1 LLRNEQYAGTLH
13 AHFYR
18 CMSRETIIRVGP
30 GDSTLRG
37 RLLGARLR
45 EKREAAGL
53 TGVEVGRRMRRA
65 HSSLSRWES
74 GDQIPRP
81 GDLLYMLE
89 MYGISGDERDA
100 LMRLA
105 EEAHEHNQAS
115 EVVSAAVADYDW
127 LQGRAWKL
135 ETFQNAVVPDLLQTA
150 DYAREILKAWDP
162 AAGRERVE
170 RVLGTRMARQHR
182 LSGNEAVKL
191 CAVVSEGVLR
201 QAIGGSDGMGAQLRH
216 LLDRAALPNVE
227 LRVVTASAGAHPGLA
242 GPFTIMRFQ
251 DAPDLVQVVTR
262 GGDIY
267 FEDPEP
273 FERALRRI
281 KTAALSHKKS
291 IAMIAAV
298 SRETT

>member
-1 LLRNEQYAGTLH
+1 
-13 AHFYR
+13 
-18 CMSRETIIRVGP
+18 M
-30 GDSTLRG
+30 
-37 RLLGARLR
+37 LGARLR
-45 EKREAAGL
+45 EKRAAAGL
-53 TGVEVGRRMRRA
+53 TGVEVAKRMRRA

-81 GDLLYMLE
+81 GDLLYMLQLYE
-89 MYGISGDERDA
+89 VAEPERDA

-105 EEAHEHNQAS
+105 EDAHEHDQAS
-115 EVVSAAVADYDW
+115 EVVSVDVADYDW

-162 AAGRERVE
+162 AASREAIE
-170 RVLGTRMARQHR
+170 RIVRARMARQRR
-182 LSGNEAVKL
+182 LAGDDVVEL
-191 CAVVSEGVLR
+191 CAIVSEAALR
-201 QAIGGSDGMGAQLRH
+201 QTIGGHDAMRGQLRH
-216 LLDRAALPNVE
+216 LLDRAALPNIE

-242 GPFTIMRFQ
+242 GPFTIMRFR
-251 DAPDLVQVVTR
+251 DAPDIVQVVTR

-273 FERALRRI
+273 FAQALRRI
-281 KTAALSHKKS
+281 KSTALSHKKS
-291 IAMIAAV
+291 VAMIASV

>member
-1 LLRNEQYAGTLH
+1 
-13 AHFYR
+13 
-18 CMSRETIIRVGP
+18 MSRETVIRVGP

-53 TGVEVGRRMRRA
+53 TGGDVARQIRRA
-65 HSSLSRWES
+65 PSSLSRWES

-81 GDLLYMLE
+81 GDLLYMLQ
-89 MYGISGDERDA
+89 MYEVAESERDA

-105 EEAHEHNQAS
+105 EEAHEHDQTS

-127 LQGRAWKL
+127 LQGRAWKI
-135 ETFQNAVVPDLLQTA
+135 ETFQDAVVPHLLQTA

-162 AAGRERVE
+162 SASREHIE
-170 RVLGTRMARQHR
+170 RVLRARMARQLR
-182 LSGNEAVKL
+182 LAGDDAVKL
-191 CAVVSEGVLR
+191 CAIVSEAALR
-201 QAIGGSDGMGAQLRH
+201 QAIGGPEAMRAQLRH

-242 GPFTIMRFQ
+242 GPFTIMRFH
-251 DAPDLVQVVTR
+251 DAPDLVRVPTR

-267 FEDPEP
+267 FEDAEP
-273 FERALRRI
+273 FVQALRRI
-281 KTAALSHKKS
+281 KRGALPHKQS
-291 IAMIAAV
+291 VAMIAAR
-298 SRETT
+298 SKQTSWETT

>member
-1 LLRNEQYAGTLH
+1 
-13 AHFYR
+13 
-18 CMSRETIIRVGP
+18 MSRETVIRVGP

-45 EKREAAGL
+45 EKRAAAGL
-53 TGVEVGRRMRRA
+53 TGVDVTKRMRRS

-89 MYGISGDERDA
+89 LYGVVGSERDA

-105 EEAHEHNQAS
+105 DEAHEHDQAS
-115 EVVSAAVADYDW
+115 EVVSAAVADYGW

-135 ETFQNAVVPDLLQTA
+135 ETFQDAVVPDLLQTA

-162 AAGRERVE
+162 TAGRDQVE
-170 RVLGTRMARQHR
+170 RIVRARMARQRR
-182 LSGNEAVKL
+182 LTGDDAVEL
-191 CAVVSEGVLR
+191 CAVVSEAALR
-201 QAIGGSDGMGAQLRH
+201 QAIGGADAMHAQLRH

-227 LRVVTASAGAHPGLA
+227 LRVVPASAGAHPGLV
-242 GPFTIMRFQ
+242 GPFTIMRFR
-251 DAPDLVQVVTR
+251 DAADLVRVATR

-273 FERALRRI
+273 FAQALRRI
-281 KTAALSHKKS
+281 KSTAVPPRKS
-291 IAMIAAV
+291 VAMIAAMTK
-298 SRETT
+298 ETT

>member
-1 LLRNEQYAGTLH
+1 
-13 AHFYR
+13 
-18 CMSRETIIRVGP
+18 MSRETVIRVGP

-45 EKREAAGL
+45 EKRDAAGL
-53 TGVEVGRRMRRA
+53 TGVEVAKLMRRA

-81 GDLLYMLE
+81 GDLLYMLQ
-89 MYGISGDERDA
+89 MYDVAEPERDA

-105 EEAHEHNQAS
+105 EEAHEHNQTS

-162 AAGRERVE
+162 SASPERVE
-170 RVLGTRMARQHR
+170 RVLRTRIARQSR
-182 LSGNEAVKL
+182 LTDDPAVGL
-191 CAVVSEGVLR
+191 CAVVTEGALR
-201 QAIGGSDGMGAQLRH
+201 QAIGGSDAMRAQLRH

-227 LRVVTASAGAHPGLA
+227 LRVVSASAGAHPGLV
-242 GPFTIMRFQ
+242 GPFTLMHFH
-251 DAPDLVQVVTR
+251 DAPDLVRIVTR
-262 GGDIY
+262 GGDVY
-267 FEDPEP
+267 FEDAEP
-273 FERALRRI
+273 FAQALRRI
-281 KTAALSHKKS
+281 KGAALSHNKS
-291 IAMIAAV
+291 TAMIASM

>member
-1 LLRNEQYAGTLH
+1 
-13 AHFYR
+13 
-18 CMSRETIIRVGP
+18 MSRETIIRVGP

-81 GDLLYMLE
+81 GDLLYMLQ
-89 MYGISGDERDA
+89 MYEVSGDERDA

-162 AAGRERVE
+162 ASGRERVE

-182 LSGNEAVKL
+182 LSGDGAVRL
-191 CAVVSEGVLR
+191 CAVVSEAVLR
-201 QAIGGSDGMGAQLRH
+201 QAIGGPDAMGAQLRH
-216 LLDRAALPNVE
+216 LLERAALPNVE
-227 LRVVTASAGAHPGLA
+227 LRVITASAGAHPGLV
-242 GPFTIMRFQ
+242 GPFTIMRFH
-251 DAPDLVQVVTR
+251 DAPALVRVVTR

-273 FERALRRI
+273 FAQALRRI
-281 KTAALSHKKS
+281 KSTALSHKKS
-291 IAMIAAV
+291 IAMIAAM
-298 SRETT
+298 SRETA